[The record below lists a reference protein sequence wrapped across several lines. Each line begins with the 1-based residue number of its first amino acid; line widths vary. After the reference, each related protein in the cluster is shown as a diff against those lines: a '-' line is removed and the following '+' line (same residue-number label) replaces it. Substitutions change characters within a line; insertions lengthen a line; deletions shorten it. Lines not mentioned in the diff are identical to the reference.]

1 MSRQMCIRSSA
12 EYSASSCSIV
22 LSYALT
28 GIGEKAIVSPREYSI
43 RFDDDGLGH
52 MKS

>member
-1 MSRQMCIRSSA
+1 MCIRSSA

-28 GIGEKAIVSPREYSI
+28 GIGEKAIVSRAKTRSGSMMM
-43 RFDDDGLGH
+43 DLGI
-52 MKS
+52 